1 MPSVVYRFSFTDL
14 DGRSHETFFST
25 AALAE
30 AERSRV
36 QEQLLVDALPVK
48 RLESGELVLPLLPL
62 PEDYLEVGPWG
73 GLVHE
78 DFPELSQ
85 VIHALASATVK
96 ALPVIEEA
104 SDTWRRSP
112 LAGDATFKP
121 STLATRPKPSH
132 HPASP

>member
-1 MPSVVYRFSFTDL
+1 MSSVVYRLSFTDL

-85 VIHALASATVK
+85 VIHVLASATVK

-104 SDTWRRSP
+104 SPAQLVKPEPGGHRR
-112 LAGDATFKP
+112 
-121 STLATRPKPSH
+121 R
-132 HPASP
+132 